1 MIQRKTTLEAA
12 TTLVEGTVDEK
23 LKQRYGTSVD
33 EYMTYQHTKDIRK
46 EIGKLRKEFEII
58 NKEKNSYLTKEDL
71 VEFFNTKTVKII
83 KYITQN
89 IYIEIQFF

>member
-12 TTLVEGTVDEK
+12 TSLAEGTVDEK

-33 EYMTYQHTKDIRK
+33 EYMTYQYTKDIRK
-46 EIGKLRKEFEII
+46 EIAKLRKDFEII

-83 KYITQN
+83 KYIK
-89 IYIEIQFF
+89 

>member
-33 EYMTYQHTKDIRK
+33 EYMTYQYTKDIRK

-71 VEFFNTKTVKII
+71 IEFFNNKTVKINKI
-83 KYITQN
+83 YIT
-89 IYIEIQFF
+89 